1 MPLAHEMAARATV
14 HHECLTIETLHAM
27 EFVDIT
33 DRLVEAVAASGVV
46 DGLLSVHSR
55 HTTAGIMINEHEPL
69 LLEDL
74 RAMFERLVPTEPAYA
89 HDDLTRRTVN
99 LTPRER
105 RNGHA
110 HCRAALLR
118 TSETV
123 SIVDGCLSLGRWQRV
138 FFVDFDGGQRR
149 ELRLTILGV
158 G

>member
-1 MPLAHEMAARATV
+1 MPLAPETAARAMV
-14 HHECLTIETLHAM
+14 QHECLTIETLDGM
-27 EFVDIT
+27 ECVDIT
-33 DRLVEAVAASGVV
+33 DRLVEAVSRSGVV
-46 DGLLSVHSR
+46 DGLLSVQSR

-74 RAMFERLVPTEPAYA
+74 RAMFERLAPAADYA
-89 HDDLTRRTVN
+89 HDDLSRRTVN

-149 ELRLTILGV
+149 EVRLTILSAG
-158 G
+158 